1 MFLPIFREPVIPYPA
16 RDSHDRQ
23 VQPSKYAGLY
33 AVPVFMSYK
42 FRADVSRMHK
52 YEMPETH
59 AFIRFPFVELSTVD
73 FMSELAFAGYDK
85 SENILWKFP
94 DIRYNL
100 LEVIHLISVLVIG
113 YSRNM
118 RRSGYS
124 TV

>member
-1 MFLPIFREPVIPYPA
+1 MT
-16 RDSHDRQ
+16 
-23 VQPSKYAGLY
+23 
-33 AVPVFMSYK
+33 
-42 FRADVSRMHK
+42 
-52 YEMPETH
+52 ETH

-73 FMSELAFAGYDK
+73 FMSELAVTGYDK

-100 LEVIHLISVLVIG
+100 LEYIHLISVLVIG

>member
-1 MFLPIFREPVIPYPA
+1 MFLLIFHEPVIPYPA
-16 RDSHDRQ
+16 RNTYNRQ

-42 FRADVSRMHK
+42 FRADVSRMHE
-52 YEMPETH
+52 YEMSETH

-73 FMSELAFAGYDK
+73 FVSELAVTGYDK

-100 LEVIHLISVLVIG
+100 LEDIHLISVLVIG
-113 YSRNM
+113 YS
-118 RRSGYS
+118 
-124 TV
+124 